1 MTYPSSS
8 PWGPHGP
15 QVPSNSVTPNPTAP
29 SAPYVPSP
37 SAPAPVDYGTPR
49 GPGGGSASTYS
60 GPGAPPSP
68 KSVVVAALLS
78 LFIAPA
84 GVFYATYRSRQF
96 LPGMIYS
103 GIATVL
109 MVTRATLAIPI
120 IVISLIWSVGAVRS
134 YNRELEAQKEA
145 AEVELKFPLRGPRAP
160 VE

>member
-1 MTYPSSS
+1 MTYPSPS
-8 PWGPHGP
+8 PWGQHGP

-37 SAPAPVDYGTPR
+37 SAPAPVDYGTAR
-49 GPGGGSASTYS
+49 GAGAGSYSASS

-68 KSVVVAALLS
+68 KSMVVAALLS
-78 LFIAPA
+78 LFIPPA
-84 GVFYATYRSRQF
+84 GVFYATLRSRQSLSGLVF
-96 LPGMIYS
+96 S
-103 GIATVL
+103 GIATIVL
-109 MVTRATLAIPI
+109 LARPALWIPI
-120 IVISLIWSVGAVRS
+120 TVISLIWSVGAVRS